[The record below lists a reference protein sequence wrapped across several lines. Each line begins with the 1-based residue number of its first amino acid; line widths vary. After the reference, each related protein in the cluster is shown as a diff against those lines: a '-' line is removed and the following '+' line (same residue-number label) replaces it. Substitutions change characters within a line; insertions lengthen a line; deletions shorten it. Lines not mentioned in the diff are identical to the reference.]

1 MSVRPR
7 AARIPPAVRVVEGYA
22 RTYRRTW
29 KGTAVTT
36 FVSPVLFLA
45 AMGLGL
51 GTLVDRG
58 GGAAVPAETYLAF
71 LAPGLLAASA
81 MQTAATDTTWPVMA
95 GIKWLKTY
103 DAALA
108 TPVSPSDLMAGHLGW
123 VLVRVTFASV
133 VFAAV
138 MVAFGAA
145 GPLGA
150 AVAVLPAAL
159 TGLAF
164 ASLITAFTA
173 SRKNE
178 YALASLFRFGVVP
191 LFLFSGTF
199 FPLEQ
204 VPELLRPIA
213 YVTPLWH
220 GVELTRAAA
229 LGGAPALPALVHVAV
244 LVACAAAGFPLAVRA
259 LTRRMTP

>member
-1 MSVRPR
+1 MTV
-7 AARIPPAVRVVEGYA
+7 ALRVLEGYA

-29 KGTAVTT
+29 KGSVATT
-36 FVSPVLFLA
+36 FVAPVLFLA

-51 GTLVDRG
+51 GSLVDRG
-58 GGAAVPAETYLAF
+58 GDAALPTASYLAF

-103 DAALA
+103 HAALA
-108 TPVSPSDLMAGHLGW
+108 TPVGPRDLLTGHLAW
-123 VLVRVTFASV
+123 VLVRVLFAAA

-145 GPLGA
+145 PPARA
-150 AVAVLPAAL
+150 ALAVLPATL

-164 ASLITAFTA
+164 ASLITAFSA
-173 SRKNE
+173 SRDNE
-178 YALASLFRFGVVP
+178 YALASLHRFGVVP
-191 LFLFSGTF
+191 LYLFSGTF
-199 FPLEQ
+199 FPVEQ
-204 VPELLRPIA
+204 VPELLQPLA
-213 YVTPLWH
+213 YVSPLWH

-229 LGGAPALPALVHVAV
+229 LGTAPAWSAAVHVGI
-244 LVACAAAGFPLAVRA
+244 LVAAAVAGFPLAVRA
-259 LTRRMTP
+259 LTRRLTP